1 MATDTIEKRIE
12 AVRGTEDADLLKR
25 HLCPFFEKGGYPDCM
40 TCRKTEDNLLDC
52 REYYLKRI
60 KTLSMDIWCEDFDK
74 FIVNTR
80 DKVSVNEI
88 IGVGMNCNSCYIYDK
103 CPMYRKDFACGI
115 DWGDK
120 KPATPADM
128 MDFLIDIQYERVR
141 RGSVIEKVDGGVA
154 DAGLSGEIDRLND
167 LMAAKAEL
175 GRERISV
182 NIEAK
187 GAAGGAATS
196 AGGGILSKIFGGAPK
211 EIEQPSTISIPAKPS
226 SREDIVDVEE
236 IVEEKETEKVSRKR
250 KRQ

>member
-1 MATDTIEKRIE
+1 
-12 AVRGTEDADLLKR
+12 
-25 HLCPFFEKGGYPDCM
+25 
-40 TCRKTEDNLLDC
+40 
-52 REYYLKRI
+52 
-60 KTLSMDIWCEDFDK
+60 
-74 FIVNTR
+74 
-80 DKVSVNEI
+80 
-88 IGVGMNCNSCYIYDK
+88 
-103 CPMYRKDFACGI
+103 
-115 DWGDK
+115 
-120 KPATPADM
+120 
-128 MDFLIDIQYERVR
+128 
-141 RGSVIEKVDGGVA
+141 
-154 DAGLSGEIDRLND
+154 
-167 LMAAKAEL
+167 MAAKAEL

>member
-1 MATDTIEKRIE
+1 
-12 AVRGTEDADLLKR
+12 
-25 HLCPFFEKGGYPDCM
+25 
-40 TCRKTEDNLLDC
+40 
-52 REYYLKRI
+52 
-60 KTLSMDIWCEDFDK
+60 MDIWCEDFDK

-187 GAAGGAATS
+187 GAGSGGAATS